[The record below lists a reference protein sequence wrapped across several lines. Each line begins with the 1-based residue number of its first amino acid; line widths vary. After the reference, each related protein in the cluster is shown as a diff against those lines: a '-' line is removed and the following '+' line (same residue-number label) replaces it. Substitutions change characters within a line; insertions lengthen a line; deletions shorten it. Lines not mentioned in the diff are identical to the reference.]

1 MTVTGS
7 KLNKASS
14 IRALRVPSLSGL
26 ALGVL
31 SALALFLIF
40 KYPDVAIDRMTSA
53 LELCAKT
60 VVPSLFPFMVL
71 SELLVSGNAIAAIS
85 PLLRRPA
92 RALFGISGEGAAA
105 VVLGLF
111 CGFPIG
117 AKSAVSLYK
126 QGRIDRSELTRL
138 LTFSNNPSSAFL
150 ISAVG
155 ASMFK
160 SRPLGVLLFTVSTL
174 SALTVGIAGKYAKRK
189 SSDRSSELYVK
200 LKVESKSGVD
210 KFTGAITSSALS
222 IIYVCAFVV
231 FFSTL
236 VGVLE
241 HTLSASSLPHS
252 TAALLFG
259 FFELTGG
266 MWKASQ
272 IPKYGIYL
280 AAAISGWSGLSVH
293 FQIMSIC
300 SGCGISFKPYIL
312 SKLAAGLL
320 NVIFLLILSAAI
332 GLPV

>member
-14 IRALRVPSLSGL
+14 IQALRVPSLSGL

-60 VVPSLFPFMVL
+60 VVPSLFPFMAL
-71 SELLVSGNAIAAIS
+71 SELLFSGNVISVIA

-105 VVLGLF
+105 VALGLF

-117 AKSAVSLYK
+117 AKSAAALYK
-126 QGRIDRSELTRL
+126 QGYIDRSELTRL

-155 ASMFK
+155 ASMFQ
-160 SRPLGVLLFTVSTL
+160 SRSAGVLLFSVSTL
-174 SALTVGIAGKYAKRK
+174 SALTVGSVGKFIKRK
-189 SSDRSSELYVK
+189 SPDKSELYIK
-200 LKVESKSGVD
+200 LSVENKSGVE

-241 HTLSASSLPHS
+241 HSLSASALPNS
-252 TAALLFG
+252 AAALLFG

-272 IPKYGIYL
+272 LQEHGICL
-280 AAAISGWSGLSVH
+280 AAAIAGWSGLSVH

-300 SGCGISFKPYIL
+300 SGCGVSFKPYIL
-312 SKLAAGLL
+312 AKLSTGLL
-320 NVIFLLILSAAI
+320 NVIFLLIFSAVF
-332 GLPV
+332 GLPA